1 MRLVNNPTQSSSV
14 MKKSMKQ
21 IKGVNES
28 FERSPVPGGR
38 HQQLDDNSMIMN
50 GGAPIES
57 RIAFVDTP
65 AKKGALYLSIN

>member
-1 MRLVNNPTQSSSV
+1 

-38 HQQLDDNSMIMN
+38 HQQLDDNSMIMT

-57 RIAFVDTP
+57 RIAFAETP
-65 AKKGALYLSIN
+65 AKKGTLYLSIN

>member
-1 MRLVNNPTQSSSV
+1 MGLVNNPTQSSSV

-38 HQQLDDNSMIMN
+38 HQQLDDNSMIMT
-50 GGAPIES
+50 GGAQIVS
-57 RIAFVDTP
+57 RIAFAETP
-65 AKKGALYLSIN
+65 AKKGTLYLSIN